1 MILIDYNRFKFFKEN
16 ELQSIVWSQ
25 KEVKSIINRGN
36 SMLAKHNILFLHHVV
51 NKT

>member
-25 KEVKSIINRGN
+25 KVSKIDY
-36 SMLAKHNILFLHHVV
+36 
-51 NKT
+51 